1 VRPWSSTIFCD
12 DKTTGN
18 SRADSAASTR
28 DFRAGVPEAV
38 VKEFDERLDAYI
50 RQYTRALLAHF
61 RKQDD

>member
-1 VRPWSSTIFCD
+1 
-12 DKTTGN
+12 
-18 SRADSAASTR
+18 
-28 DFRAGVPEAV
+28 VPEAV